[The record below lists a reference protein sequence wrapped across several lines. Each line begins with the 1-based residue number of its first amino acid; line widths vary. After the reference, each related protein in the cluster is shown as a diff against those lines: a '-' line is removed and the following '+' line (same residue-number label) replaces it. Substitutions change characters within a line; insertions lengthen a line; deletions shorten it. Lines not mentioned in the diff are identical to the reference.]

1 MTDMPSPTLYHRSVG
16 WHAPPMRRAL
26 IVSTAGLI
34 VALILISFVPWPLAL
49 TGGWIA
55 SALAFIVTVGE
66 IILHADGGHTRELA
80 TREDET
86 RLSAAVLLI
95 AASLASLLGVAY
107 AVSRAGQAEGG
118 TRLAF
123 TAVAVVTLVVSWA
136 VINIVY
142 TLRYA
147 HLEFGA
153 ADAGIAITE
162 PPGEDPDYRDFAYVA
177 FTIGMTYQ
185 VSDTTLRDRR
195 TRATVLGHAVIAYL
209 FGVFIVAGAINLI
222 AGLVR

>member
-1 MTDMPSPTLYHRSVG
+1 MTDMPRPTLYHRSVG
-16 WHAPPMRRAL
+16 WHAPSMRRTL
-26 IVSTAGLI
+26 MVTIAGLI
-34 VALILISFVPWPLAL
+34 VAAILVWFVPWPLAL

-55 SALAFIVTVGE
+55 AGLVFLVTVGQ
-66 IILHADGGHTRELA
+66 IILAADGRHTRSLA

-86 RLSAAVLLI
+86 HLSATVLLI
-95 AASLASLLGVAY
+95 TASLASLLGVGY
-107 AVSRAGQAEGG
+107 AISLAGHAGGG
-118 TRLAF
+118 TRLAL
-123 TAVAVVTLVVSWA
+123 TAVAVVTLVLSWA
-136 VINIVY
+136 VINTVY

-162 PPGEDPDYRDFAYVA
+162 PTGEDPSYRDFAYVA
-177 FTIGMTYQ
+177 FTIGMCYQ

-209 FGVFIVAGAINLI
+209 FGVFIIAGAINLI
-222 AGLVR
+222 AGLIR

>member
-1 MTDMPSPTLYHRSVG
+1 MADMPPSTLYHRSMG
-16 WHAPPMRRAL
+16 WHAPAMRRAL
-26 IVSTAGLI
+26 IVTTIGFI
-34 VALILISFVPWPLAL
+34 VALILAPFVPWPLAL
-49 TGGWIA
+49 TGGWMA
-55 SALAFIVTVGE
+55 AALAFLVTVGQ
-66 IILHADGGHTRELA
+66 IILDADGRHTRMLA

-86 RLSAAVLLI
+86 HLSAAVLLI
-95 AASLASLLGVAY
+95 TASLASLLGVAY
-107 AVSRAGQAEGG
+107 AVSLAGHAEGA
-118 TRLAF
+118 TRLAL
-123 TAVAVVTLVVSWA
+123 TAVAVVTLVLSWA
-136 VINIVY
+136 VINTIY

-147 HLEFGA
+147 HLEFAA

-162 PPGEDPDYRDFAYVA
+162 PPGEYPSYRDFAYVA

-209 FGVFIVAGAINLI
+209 FGVFIIAGAINLI